1 MKPHTQIRH
10 GTETFKRNKS
20 TVSDFACKK
29 LDTKGYQ
36 QWTRVFLCIAPGV
49 PSSRKTHLI
58 LVLSSTHSS
67 KATMLTN
74 QEPSTSSRKSIHSS
88 QLHCLQTQRTLT
100 ANLLVKSV
108 VNLHFLSSYSRRPW
122 AYSKKHCM
130 KMVQILLSKTY
141 VTSYKGRNECTS
153 LVSIKAP

>member
-10 GTETFKRNKS
+10 GTETFKYNKF

-29 LDTKGYQ
+29 FDTKGYQ
-36 QWTRVFLCIAPGV
+36 QWTHVLLCIAPGV

-74 QEPSTSSRKSIHSS
+74 QEPSASSRKSIHSS

-100 ANLLVKSV
+100 ANLLLKSV

-122 AYSKKHCM
+122 AFWKKHCM
-130 KMVQILLSKTY
+130 KMLQILLSKTY
-141 VTSYKGRNECTS
+141 NLQRQKWMHQSC
-153 LVSIKAP
+153 